1 MRFRKLVWRGKRH
14 DVALDG
20 DRVTVTPEGGTPRS
34 GPARNIPVDS
44 CHVVRD
50 RNVVWVSVDGLPARF
65 EIPTGEASR
74 ASTDEIRSPMTGK
87 LVALNVKA
95 GDLVRPGQ
103 VLAVVAAMKMEF
115 RLEAPREAKVADVLG
130 AAGDKVELGAILLRL
145 KP

>member
-1 MRFRKLVWRGKRH
+1 MVFRKLVWRGKRY

-34 GPARNIPVDS
+34 GSADPAGVTI
-44 CHVVRD
+44 VRD
-50 RNVVWVSVDGLPARF
+50 RHVVWVSVDGLPARF

-74 ASTDEIRSPMTGK
+74 ASADEIRSPMTGK
-87 LVALNVKA
+87 LVALNVKP
-95 GDLVRPGQ
+95 GDAVRPGQ

-130 AAGDKVELGAILLRL
+130 ATGDRIELGAILIRL
-145 KP
+145 QP